1 MRPPPV
7 AGDRAGGPAS
17 RFVAGRAP
25 RGRVKEEITDTAFTR
40 GGATA
45 LLNVPPTPT
54 NRRRA
59 QGSLTLP
66 RGSAGRGG
74 GLLLAT
80 QQELGQGGGVQARLE
95 LVVGERG
102 GREGEP
108 VRALQQLVAQEDEAQ
123 ALDRLDPPVQ
133 VVLLP

>member
-1 MRPPPV
+1 M
-7 AGDRAGGPAS
+7 
-17 RFVAGRAP
+17 
-25 RGRVKEEITDTAFTR
+25 
-40 GGATA
+40 
-45 LLNVPPTPT
+45 PPTPT
-54 NRRRA
+54 KRRRA
-59 QGSLTLP
+59 QGSLRLP

-74 GLLLAT
+74 RLLLAT

-108 VRALQQLVAQEDEAQ
+108 VRALEQLVAQEDEAQ

-133 VVLLP
+133 LVLLPSP

>member
-1 MRPPPV
+1 MHEHA
-7 AGDRAGGPAS
+7 AGQ
-17 RFVAGRAP
+17 
-25 RGRVKEEITDTAFTR
+25 K
-40 GGATA
+40 A
-45 LLNVPPTPT
+45 LVNVPPTPT
-54 NRRRA
+54 KRRRA
-59 QGSLTLP
+59 RGSLSLP

-74 GLLLAT
+74 RRLLAM
-80 QQELGQGGGVQARLE
+80 QQQLGQGGGVQARLE

-133 VVLLP
+133 VVLLPSP